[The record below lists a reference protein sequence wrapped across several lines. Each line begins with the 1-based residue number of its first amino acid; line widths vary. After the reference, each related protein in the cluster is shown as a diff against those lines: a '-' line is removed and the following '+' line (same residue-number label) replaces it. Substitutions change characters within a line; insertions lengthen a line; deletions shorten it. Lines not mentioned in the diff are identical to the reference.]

1 MTKAQMFA
9 VVKGIVKD
17 FAYENEDATFGDE
30 NELTADDVLAFL
42 DNEIE
47 LVNKRNSRK
56 GTNKKTEANK
66 AVKEAIVEVLEGS
79 DKALTVTEITKTD
92 TIQAFATED
101 KPVSNAK
108 ITALL
113 TQLRKEG
120 LVKREYEKKV
130 AYFSLGKED
139 DEDTPEE

>member
-1 MTKAQMFA
+1 MTKEQMFA

-66 AVKEAIVEVLEGS
+66 AGYNGCRP
-79 DKALTVTEITKTD
+79 
-92 TIQAFATED
+92 Q
-101 KPVSNAK
+101 
-108 ITALL
+108 
-113 TQLRKEG
+113 
-120 LVKREYEKKV
+120 
-130 AYFSLGKED
+130 
-139 DEDTPEE
+139 